1 MEIFN
6 FFCFAY
12 FSLIPYN
19 DVYTCSI
26 TVPGSFTG
34 SSDFGVTASTGYNVV
49 EGTNVTFTCKA
60 HVGANPQGQL
70 LWYYIIGN
78 TGSPQPISDQAI
90 TQSPEPYKTCGY
102 TRVSTLTL
110 TMTQVYNGV
119 VLRCTL
125 QQSGVSITDDHR
137 QTTDFNVTCKYFM
150 SMTIHTIGTA

>member
-1 MEIFN
+1 MQ
-6 FFCFAY
+6 Y
-12 FSLIPYN
+12 K
-19 DVYTCSI
+19 DVYTYFI

-34 SSDFGVTASTGYNVV
+34 SLDFGVTASTGYNVI

-60 HVGANPQGQL
+60 AVGAEPQGQL

-78 TGSPQPISDQAI
+78 SGNPKDISKQAITGSPESY
-90 TQSPEPYKTCGY
+90 ETCSY

-110 TMTQVYNGV
+110 TMTQAFNGV